1 MAAAVARRSRTG
13 PHRSAATM
21 LERAST
27 AQNAAV
33 TDIASPAVQHV
44 GVVGGGLMG
53 SGIAEVNA
61 RAGADVVLV
70 EVNEQAVDS
79 ARARI
84 GSSLDRALNRGK
96 ITADVVESLTSR
108 ISYTTE
114 LDALADRELV
124 IEAATEVES
133 VKLELF
139 RKVGAVLTDDEAI
152 LVSNTSS
159 IPIVKLGA
167 VSGRPKRVMGV
178 HFFNPAPVMQ
188 LVELIP
194 SLTTAPDTVERMR
207 GYVTGQ
213 LGKQPIEATD
223 RAGFVVNSLL
233 VPYLLSAIRMYEAGY
248 ASAKDIDQ
256 GMVLGCGHPMGP
268 LALCDLIGLDTIR
281 AIGVS
286 MYQEFKEPLYSP
298 PPLLDRMVE
307 AGLVGRKSKQGFYPY
322 P

>member
-1 MAAAVARRSRTG
+1 VAEQNVDVTQTTAT
-13 PHRSAATM
+13 PTTPSAIT
-21 LERAST
+21 R
-27 AQNAAV
+27 
-33 TDIASPAVQHV
+33 V
-44 GVVGGGLMG
+44 GIVGGGLME

-61 RAGADVVLV
+61 RAGAEVVVV
-70 EVNEQAVDS
+70 EVDES
-79 ARARI
+79 ALEGARGRI
-84 GSSLDRALNRGK
+84 GSSLNRALQRGK
-96 ITADVVESLTSR
+96 LTEDDVAVLTGR

-114 LDALADRELV
+114 LGGLEDRQLV
-124 IEAATEVES
+124 IEAASESES

-139 RKVGAVLTDDEAI
+139 RKLGATLADDDAV

-167 VSGRPKRVMGV
+167 ASGRAGHVMGV

-207 GYVTGQ
+207 GYVSEQ
-213 LGKQPIEATD
+213 LGKQPIDATD

-268 LALCDLIGLDTIR
+268 LALCDLIGLDTVR

-286 MYQEFKEPLYSP
+286 MYSEFKEPLYSP